1 MSILKVS
8 TIQNLSGT
16 EVYLAKVWVNFNGTG
31 TVAIRASGNTSS
43 ITDSG
48 VGAYSVNYTVAQIDA
63 NYSYAHTCTNEVNA
77 QHTQA
82 WIGTGGQTTVS
93 CALAHF
99 NAANSVNTTDKAWVL
114 VSLYR

>member
-1 MSILKVS
+1 MSTLKVN

-16 EVYLAKVWVNFNGTG
+16 EVYLSKVWVNFNGTG

-48 VGAYSVNYTVAQIDA
+48 VGAYSVNYAVVQSDA
-63 NYSYAHTCTNEVNA
+63 NYSYAHTCTNEVNV
-77 QHTQA
+77 QHAQA
-82 WIGTGGQTTVS
+82 WFGTGGQSTTS

-99 NAANSVNTTDKAWVL
+99 NAANNANTVDKAWVL
-114 VSLYR
+114 LSLYR